1 MKVGAPVPTLRVGV
15 DHPAL
20 PGHFPGNPLVP
31 GVILLS
37 KVIGLVQTK
46 EQSGTRVKA
55 LSGVKFLAQVRPEE
69 TVSVRFSPVRPGAI
83 RFECWRDSTLIAAGS
98 LELEV
103 RVAGAGV
110 HSVR

>member
-31 GVILLS
+31 GVVLLA
-37 KVIGLVQTK
+37 KIIALVQSK

-55 LSGVKFLAQVRPEE
+55 LSGVKFLAHVRPEE
-69 TVSVRFSPVRPGAI
+69 TVSVSFSPVRPGAI
-83 RFECWRDSTLIAAGS
+83 RFECRRDSTLIAAGS

-103 RVAGAGV
+103 RRAGAGV
-110 HSVR
+110 HDVR

>member
-1 MKVGAPVPTLRVGV
+1 MKSDSPAPTLYIGA

-31 GVILLS
+31 GVVLLS
-37 KVIGLVQTK
+37 KVIALVQTK
-46 EQSGTRVKA
+46 EHSGSRVKA
-55 LSGVKFLAQVRPEE
+55 LSSVKFLAQMRPEE
-69 TVSVRFSPVRPGAI
+69 AVSVRFSPMRPGAI

-103 RVAGAGV
+103 RGV
-110 HSVR
+110 GGEVCDVR